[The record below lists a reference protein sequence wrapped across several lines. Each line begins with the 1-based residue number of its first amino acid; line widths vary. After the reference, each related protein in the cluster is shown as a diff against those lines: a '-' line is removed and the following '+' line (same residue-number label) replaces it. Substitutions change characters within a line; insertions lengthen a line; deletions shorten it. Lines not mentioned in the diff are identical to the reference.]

1 MDIEFN
7 TFDGGLVLASDVEV
21 VASDIEFAQLP
32 FKRRERGSEIEQC
45 ADEHIAT
52 DTAEDIEIERL
63 HGRIMPP
70 GEARGKWQ

>member
-7 TFDGGLVLASDVEV
+7 PFDGGLVLASDVEV
-21 VASDIEFAQLP
+21 VASYIEFAQLP

-63 HGRIMPP
+63 HGRRMSLR
-70 GEARGKWQ
+70 EALGKWQ